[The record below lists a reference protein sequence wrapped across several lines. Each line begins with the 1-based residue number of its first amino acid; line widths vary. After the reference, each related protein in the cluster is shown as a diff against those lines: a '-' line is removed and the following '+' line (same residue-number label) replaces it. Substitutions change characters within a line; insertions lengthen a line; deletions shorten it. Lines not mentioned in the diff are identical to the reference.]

1 MDHFTKQQ
9 PRLDMPSLSPFR
21 LFTLAFLSLVGTVG
35 CGASR
40 MQTQPALAVPPLH
53 ENVSE
58 IASFN
63 WPSQIAIDINY
74 QETEN
79 AQLQIE
85 MASPPP
91 PPSFFASC
99 HEEELVGLAPCVMPE
114 PILLEDPFIEGNC
127 GESAHSWCAPENEE
141 EYLNSLSQP
150 PQTPAKNTAI
160 VPNFMPPVDN
170 AMMLRGMQSPKKRKK
185 RGHYGVDLI
194 PAAFSRH
201 GVPIRAIEDGVVM
214 ISTRAR
220 GYGYY
225 IVLYHQNG
233 LFSLYSH
240 VLGRDRVKVGE
251 QVERGDVL
259 AYMGKTGNARGYHL
273 HFELIDLREV
283 WNLEENIDDF
293 AAKIAA
299 GASLSM
305 CEQGQF
311 NKLLF
316 ARASKIDPVE
326 YIPMIASAVR
336 VNGKWAALTEEFP
349 VPALKTDTKTS
360 ETKKSISKKST
371 SKKSKS
377 KKSASKKSASKKS
390 KSKKSASKKSAS
402 KKSASKKSASKKST
416 PKKSASKK
424 SASLQTKKRK

>member
-1 MDHFTKQQ
+1 MDRFTKQQ
-9 PRLDMPSLSPFR
+9 LRLEIPSISPFR
-21 LFTLAFLSLVGTVG
+21 LFTLALLSLVGTVG
-35 CGASR
+35 CGTSR

-53 ENVSE
+53 ENTSE
-58 IASFN
+58 TVSFN
-63 WPSQIAIDINY
+63 WSSQIAIAINY
-74 QETEN
+74 QKPAD
-79 AQLQIE
+79 AQIQPEI
-85 MASPPP
+85 ASPPP

-114 PILLEDPFIEGNC
+114 PILLEDPFIDGNC

-141 EYLNSLSQP
+141 EYLSSLSQP
-150 PQTPAKNTAI
+150 QTPAENTAI

-194 PAAFSRH
+194 PAAFSRL

-214 ISTRAR
+214 ISAHAR

-240 VLGRDRVKVGE
+240 VLERDRVKAGE
-251 QVERGDVL
+251 QIERGDVL

-283 WNLEENIDDF
+283 WNLKENIDDF
-293 AAKIAA
+293 AAKVAA

-326 YIPMIASAVR
+326 YIPMIASAAR
-336 VNGKWAALTEEFP
+336 VNGKWAALTEEFL
-349 VPALKTDTKTS
+349 VPSLKT
-360 ETKKSISKKST
+360 ETKKSKTKQSV

-377 KKSASKKSASKKS
+377 KKSDSKKST
-390 KSKKSASKKSAS
+390 SKKSASKKSAS

-416 PKKSASKK
+416 QKKSASKK

>member
-9 PRLDMPSLSPFR
+9 PRLDMPSISPFR

-35 CGASR
+35 CGTSR

-74 QETEN
+74 QKTEN

-85 MASPPP
+85 IASPPP

-141 EYLNSLSQP
+141 EYLSSLSQP
-150 PQTPAKNTAI
+150 QTPAENTAI

-240 VLGRDRVKVGE
+240 VLERDRVKSGE

-349 VPALKTDTKTS
+349 VPALKTETKPS
-360 ETKKSISKKST
+360 ETKKSISKKS
-371 SKKSKS
+371 KS
-377 KKSASKKSASKKS
+377 KKSVSKKSASKKS
-390 KSKKSASKKSAS
+390 KSKKSAS

-424 SASLQTKKRK
+424 SASLQAKKRK

>member
-9 PRLDMPSLSPFR
+9 PRLDMPSISPFR

-35 CGASR
+35 CGTSR

-85 MASPPP
+85 IASPPP

-141 EYLNSLSQP
+141 EYLSSLSQS
-150 PQTPAKNTAI
+150 QTPAENTAI

-170 AMMLRGMQSPKKRKK
+170 ALMLRGMQSPKKKKK

-240 VLGRDRVKVGE
+240 VLERDRVKSGE

-349 VPALKTDTKTS
+349 VPALKTETKTS

-402 KKSASKKSASKKST
+402 KKSASKKSAS
-416 PKKSASKK
+416 
-424 SASLQTKKRK
+424 LQAKKRK

>member
-9 PRLDMPSLSPFR
+9 PRLDMPSISPFR

-35 CGASR
+35 CGTSR

-53 ENVSE
+53 ENISE

-85 MASPPP
+85 IASPPP
-91 PPSFFASC
+91 LPSFFASC

-141 EYLNSLSQP
+141 EYLSSLSQP
-150 PQTPAKNTAI
+150 QTPAENTAI

-240 VLGRDRVKVGE
+240 VLERDRVKSGE

-349 VPALKTDTKTS
+349 VPALKTETKPS

-377 KKSASKKSASKKS
+377 KKSVSKKSASKKS
-390 KSKKSASKKSAS
+390 KSKKSAS

-424 SASLQTKKRK
+424 SASLQAKKRK

>member
-9 PRLDMPSLSPFR
+9 PRLDMPSISPFR

-35 CGASR
+35 CGTSR
-40 MQTQPALAVPPLH
+40 MQTQPALAVPPLY

-74 QETEN
+74 QKTEN

-85 MASPPP
+85 IASPPP

-141 EYLNSLSQP
+141 EYLSSLSQP
-150 PQTPAKNTAI
+150 QTPAENTAI

-240 VLGRDRVKVGE
+240 VLERDRVKSGE

-349 VPALKTDTKTS
+349 VPALKTETKPS

-377 KKSASKKSASKKS
+377 KKSVSKKSASKKS
-390 KSKKSASKKSAS
+390 KSKKSAS

-424 SASLQTKKRK
+424 SASLQAKKRK

>member
-9 PRLDMPSLSPFR
+9 PRLDMPSISPFR

-35 CGASR
+35 CGTSR

-85 MASPPP
+85 IASPPP
-91 PPSFFASC
+91 LPSFFASC

-141 EYLNSLSQP
+141 EYLSSLSQP
-150 PQTPAKNTAI
+150 QTPAENTAI

-240 VLGRDRVKVGE
+240 VLERDRVKSGE

-349 VPALKTDTKTS
+349 VPALKTETKPS

-377 KKSASKKSASKKS
+377 KKSVSKKSASKKS
-390 KSKKSASKKSAS
+390 KSKKSAS

-424 SASLQTKKRK
+424 SASLQAKKRK